1 MAAHRGIRLTPK
13 QELHEGLMRAV
24 ALRLQSTP
32 YVLKGG
38 TALALLY
45 GLDRHSEDLDFD
57 DCGNRFSIEN
67 QVRDGLRDGGASMSE
82 FIHDY
87 ETWKGQRFKAHYI
100 DPDTGADRLLM
111 IELSS
116 RSEPNPD
123 DIVVVDGIR
132 TYRLPA
138 LFNQKMDAADDRVK
152 ARDLFDFG
160 FLVAKHGDRLS
171 SDQIERADSFSRDY
185 EDLADRYRQA
195 FEEDALLRGVTT
207 ADDRALALRIA
218 VIEQLHHRGKTVI
231 EQSVPDAQP
240 LADVLARHKIWL
252 ESDGRDGCRANLAD
266 GDFSG
271 AVLCNLNFEKA
282 DLRGADFQG
291 ADLRNANLRSA
302 DLRRALFDRTDLR
315 GADARGANL
324 TSASFRRGILG
335 PTTKGSSEP
344 PVRRA
349 APRRTRYVPPLEIP
363 HRSEPERDFGPSR

>member
-1 MAAHRGIRLTPK
+1 M
-13 QELHEGLMRAV
+13 
-24 ALRLQSTP
+24 QSTP
-32 YVLKGG
+32 YVLKEG

-57 DCGNRFSIEN
+57 DGGNRYSIRN
-67 QVRDGLRDGGASMSE
+67 QVRDGLRDGGASMSD
-82 FIHDY
+82 FIHDH
-87 ETWKGQRFKAHYI
+87 ETWKGQRFKVHYI
-100 DPDTGADRLLM
+100 DPDTGADRLL
-111 IELSS
+111 IIALSS
-116 RSEPNPD
+116 RSDPNPD

-152 ARDLFDFG
+152 ARDLFDIG

-171 SDQIERADSFSRDY
+171 SDQIEQADSFSRDY
-185 EDLADRYRQA
+185 EDLADQYRQA

-218 VIEQLHHRGKTVI
+218 VIEQLHRRGKTVI
-231 EQSVPDAQP
+231 EQSVPGAQP
-240 LADVLARHKIWL
+240 LADVLARHNIWL

-302 DLRRALFDRTDLR
+302 DLRGALFDRTDLR

-324 TSASFRRGILG
+324 TSSSFRRGILG
-335 PTTKGSSEP
+335 PTTKGFLRASRQKCSSASDSLH
-344 PVRRA
+344 VA
-349 APRRTRYVPPLEIP
+349 
-363 HRSEPERDFGPSR
+363 S

>member
-32 YVLKGG
+32 YVLKGV
-38 TALALLY
+38 TALALLC

-67 QVRDGLRDGGASMSE
+67 QVRDGLQDGGASMSE

-123 DIVVVDGIR
+123 DIVFVDGIR

-138 LFNQKMDAADDRVK
+138 LFDQEMKPADDRVK
-152 ARDLFDFG
+152 ARDLFDIG
-160 FLVAKHGDRLS
+160 FLARTHGNGLS
-171 SDQIERADSFSRDY
+171 SDQIERADSLSRDY

-195 FEEDALLRGVTT
+195 FEEDALLRGVATT
-207 ADDRALALRIA
+207 DDRALALRIA
-218 VIEQLHHRGKTVI
+218 VIEQ
-231 EQSVPDAQP
+231 SVPGAQT

-252 ESDGRDGCRANLAD
+252 ESDGRDDCRTNLAD

-271 AVLCNLNFEKA
+271 SVLCNLNFEKA
-282 DLRGADFQG
+282 GLRGADFQD

-302 DLRRALFDRTDLR
+302 DLRGALFDRTDLR

-324 TSASFRRGILG
+324 TSSSFRRGMLG
-335 PTTKGSSEP
+335 PTTQGFSEP
-344 PVRRA
+344 PVRKA
-349 APRRTRYVPPLEIP
+349 APRRTHHMSPYAIP
-363 HRSEPERDFGPSR
+363 RQTEAERDFGPSR